1 MHGLIG
7 HQRVWRVESGAWAG
21 LSAVSVQG
29 IIATLH
35 NRASVREDLTIMEH
49 GEGPPAAGRHV
60 WDEMF
65 LKDLLEKS

>member
-7 HQRVWRVESGAWAG
+7 HQSLESGEWAWAG